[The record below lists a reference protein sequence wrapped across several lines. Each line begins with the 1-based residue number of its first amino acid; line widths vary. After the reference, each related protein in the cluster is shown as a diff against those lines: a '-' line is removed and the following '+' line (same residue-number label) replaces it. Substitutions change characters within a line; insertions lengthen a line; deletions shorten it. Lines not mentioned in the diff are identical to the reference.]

1 MPSSLGSSGQNSSVG
16 GDIVHYFN
24 TTKSILKIL
33 SIVCAICLIALLA
46 FPSFAKVTINVS
58 QFQMG
63 NMFKAVTHFK
73 ALGVEVNKT
82 PTMSNGIYNWV
93 VDKYPAYNGKVGN
106 YTNVFKESDNGGK
119 QAQNIFEIGVKGYLQ
134 PPASRPDI
142 PLDQSN
148 YYLTVVIL
156 TELDDTQN
164 YSFTRNIQT
173 PTNAIMYM
181 LNENGDTYDSGIS
194 MELIGQKKT
203 DSTVASVYSVS
214 LGGASSLTNMLTY
227 GAAFSL
233 FYGFEVPYSSYVS
246 VLNWNFMRPLISV
259 SYDAE
264 TSEAI
269 GTATYDLI
277 SNDIS
282 PTLKNTEALA
292 GEILFSQQEMKN
304 SIDKVPDKVADAIE
318 KKENQA
324 AESGEVAFN
333 NTKDEIA
340 ESNPIPFNS
349 LADSLK
355 SFVTAAGSIERC
367 HSLKFPAITI
377 PKIGNTEAITVSEE
391 QTVDFDSVIK
401 ELPPVL
407 VVGSRLVASALLY
420 WGLISYLKHVLE
432 GVFET

>member
-1 MPSSLGSSGQNSSVG
+1 M
-16 GDIVHYFN
+16 F
-24 TTKSILKIL
+24 KSTKIL
-33 SIVCAICLIALLA
+33 FSCGCVVCLICLLFL
-46 FPSFAKVTINVS
+46 FSFSSFAKITINVS

-63 NMFKAVTHFK
+63 NMFKASTHFK
-73 ALGVEVNKT
+73 ALGVEVNKN

-106 YTNVFKESDNGGK
+106 YTNIFRESDNGGK

-156 TELDDTQN
+156 SELDDTQG
-164 YSFTRNIQT
+164 YSFTKNIQT

-181 LNENGDTYDSGIS
+181 LNENGDTYDSGIA
-194 MELIGQKKT
+194 MDLIGQKKT
-203 DSTVASVYSVS
+203 ESTIASVYSVS
-214 LGGASSLTNMLTY
+214 IGGASSLTNLLTY
-227 GAAFSL
+227 GAAYSL
-233 FYGFEVPYSSYVS
+233 FYGFEVPYNSFVS
-246 VLNWNFMRPLISV
+246 ILNWNFMRPLVSV

-269 GTATYDLI
+269 GAATYDLI
-277 SNDIS
+277 ANDIT

-292 GEILFSQQEMKN
+292 GEILSSQQDIKN
-304 SIDKVPDKVADAIE
+304 SIDQVPDKVVDALE
-318 KKENQA
+318 SKENQA
-324 AESGEVAFN
+324 AESGEAVF
-333 NTKDEIA
+333 KDTQKEIA
-340 ESNPIPFNS
+340 DSNPIPFNS
-349 LADSLK
+349 LADSLN
-355 SFVTAAGSIERC
+355 SFVASAGSLERC

-377 PKIGNTEAITVSEE
+377 PQMGANEAMTVSEE
-391 QTVDFDSVIK
+391 QNIDFDSVVDG
-401 ELPPVL
+401 LPPVL

-420 WGLISYLKHVLE
+420 WGLIVYLKHVLE

>member
-1 MPSSLGSSGQNSSVG
+1 M
-16 GDIVHYFN
+16 F
-24 TTKSILKIL
+24 KSTKIL
-33 SIVCAICLIALLA
+33 LRCGCIVFAICLIFL
-46 FPSFAKVTINVS
+46 FSFSSFAKVTINVS

-73 ALGVEVNKT
+73 ALGVEVNKN

-106 YTNVFKESDNGGK
+106 YCNIFRDTDNGGK
-119 QAQNIFEIGVKGYLQ
+119 QAQNVFEIGVKGYLQ

-142 PLDQSN
+142 PLDESN

-156 TELDDTQN
+156 TELDDTQG
-164 YSFTRNIQT
+164 YSFTKNIQT

-181 LNENGDTYDSGIS
+181 LNENGDTYDSGIA
-194 MELIGQKKT
+194 MDLIGQKKT

-214 LGGASSLTNMLTY
+214 IGGAASLTNLITY
-227 GAAFSL
+227 GAAYSL
-233 FYGFEVPYSSYVS
+233 FYGFDVPYNSYVK
-246 VLNWNFMRPLISV
+246 VLNWNFMRPLVSV

-269 GTATYDLI
+269 GTATYDLL
-277 SNDIS
+277 SNDIT

-292 GEILFSQQEMKN
+292 GEILSSQQEMKK
-304 SIDKVPDKVADAIE
+304 SIDEVPDKVADAIE
-318 KKENQA
+318 SRENQA
-324 AESGEVAFN
+324 AESGEAVFN
-333 NTKDEIA
+333 DTKEEIA

-355 SFVTAAGSIERC
+355 SFVASAGSLERC
-367 HSLKFPAITI
+367 KSLTFPAITI
-377 PKIGNTEAITVSEE
+377 PQLGDNEAMTVSDK
-391 QTVDFDSVIK
+391 QTIDFDTIVND
-401 ELPPVL
+401 LPPVL

-420 WGLISYLKHVLE
+420 WGLISYLKNVLE

>member
-1 MPSSLGSSGQNSSVG
+1 MLFSPVLSGRNSFVG
-16 GDIVHYFN
+16 GEIMF
-24 TTKSILKIL
+24 KSTKIL
-33 SIVCAICLIALLA
+33 LRCGCIVCAICLA
-46 FPSFAKVTINVS
+46 FLFTFSSFAKVTINVS

-73 ALGVEVNKT
+73 ALGVEVNKN

-106 YTNVFKESDNGGK
+106 YINIFRESDNNGK
-119 QAQNIFEIGVKGYLQ
+119 QAQNVFEIGVKGYLQ

-142 PLDQSN
+142 PLDESN

-156 TELDDTQN
+156 SELDDTQG
-164 YSFTRNIQT
+164 YSFTKNIQT

-181 LNENGDTYDSGIS
+181 LNEYGDTYDGGIA
-194 MELIGQKKT
+194 MDLIGQKKT
-203 DSTVASVYSVS
+203 DSTIASVYSVS
-214 LGGASSLTNMLTY
+214 IGGSAVLTNLLTY
-227 GAAFSL
+227 GAAYSL
-233 FYGFEVPYSSYVS
+233 FYGFEVPYNSFVS
-246 VLNWNFMRPLISV
+246 ILNWNFMRPLVSV

-269 GTATYDLI
+269 GAATYDLI
-277 SNDIS
+277 ANDIS

-292 GEILFSQQEMKN
+292 GEILSSQQDIKN
-304 SIDKVPDKVADAIE
+304 SIDQVPDKVADAIE
-318 KKENQA
+318 KIENQA
-324 AESGEVAFN
+324 AESGEDAFN
-333 NTKDEIA
+333 NTKEEI
-340 ESNPIPFNS
+340 EDSNPIPFNS

-355 SFVTAAGSIERC
+355 SFVTAAGSAERC
-367 HSLKFPAITI
+367 HSLKFPAITL
-377 PKIGNTEAITVSEE
+377 PQIGNTEAITVSEE

-420 WGLISYLKHVLE
+420 WGLISYLKNILE

>member
-1 MPSSLGSSGQNSSVG
+1 
-16 GDIVHYFN
+16 
-24 TTKSILKIL
+24 
-33 SIVCAICLIALLA
+33 
-46 FPSFAKVTINVS
+46 
-58 QFQMG
+58 MG

-73 ALGVEVNKT
+73 ALGVEVNKN
-82 PTMSNGIYNWV
+82 PTLSNGIYNWV

-106 YTNVFKESDNGGK
+106 YTNIFCESDNGGK

-142 PLDQSN
+142 PLDESN

-156 TELDDTQN
+156 TELDDTQG
-164 YSFTRNIQT
+164 YTFTKNINT

-181 LNENGDTYDSGIS
+181 LNENGDTYDGGIS
-194 MELIGQKKT
+194 MDLIGQKKT
-203 DSTVASVYSVS
+203 ESTVASVYSVS
-214 LGGASSLTNMLTY
+214 IGGAASLTNLLTY
-227 GAAFSL
+227 GAAYSL
-233 FYGFEVPYSSYVS
+233 YYGFDVPYNSYVS
-246 VLNWNFMRPLISV
+246 ILNWNFMRPLVSV

-277 SNDIS
+277 ANDIT

-292 GEILFSQQEMKN
+292 GEILSSQQDIKN
-304 SIDKVPDKVADAIE
+304 SIEQVPDKVADAIE

-324 AESGEVAFN
+324 AESGEAAFN
-333 NTKDEIA
+333 NTKNEIA

-355 SFVTAAGSIERC
+355 SFVASVGSLERC
-367 HSLKFPAITI
+367 HSLKFPAISI
-377 PKIGNTEAITVSEE
+377 PQLGDNDAMTVSDE
-391 QTVDFDSVIK
+391 QTVDFDSVID

-407 VVGSRLVASALLY
+407 VVGSRLVASAFLY
-420 WGLISYLKHVLE
+420 WGLISYLKNTLE

>member
-1 MPSSLGSSGQNSSVG
+1 M
-16 GDIVHYFN
+16 F
-24 TTKSILKIL
+24 KSTKIL
-33 SIVCAICLIALLA
+33 LRCGCIVCVLCLIFL
-46 FPSFAKVTINVS
+46 FSFSSFAKVTINVS

-73 ALGVEVNKT
+73 ALGVEVNKN
-82 PTMSNGIYNWV
+82 PTISNGIYNWV

-106 YTNVFKESDNGGK
+106 YCNIFRHTDNGGD
-119 QAQNIFEIGVKGYLQ
+119 QAQNVFEIGVKGYLQ
-134 PPASRPDI
+134 PPVSRPDI
-142 PLDQSN
+142 PLDESN

-156 TELDDTQN
+156 SELDDTQG
-164 YSFTRNIQT
+164 YSFNKNIQT

-181 LNENGDTYDSGIS
+181 LNENGDTYDSGIA
-194 MELIGQKKT
+194 MDLIGQKKN

-214 LGGASSLTNMLTY
+214 IGGAASLTNLLTY
-227 GAAFSL
+227 GAAYSL
-233 FYGFEVPYSSYVS
+233 FYGFDVPYNSYVKI
-246 VLNWNFMRPLISV
+246 LNWNFMRPLISV

-277 SNDIS
+277 ANDIT

-292 GEILFSQQEMKN
+292 GEILSSQQEIKN
-304 SIDKVPDKVADAIE
+304 SIDQVPDKVADAIE
-318 KKENQA
+318 SKENQA
-324 AESGEVAFN
+324 AESGEAVF
-333 NTKDEIA
+333 KDTQKEIA

-355 SFVTAAGSIERC
+355 SFVAAAGSLERC
-367 HSLKFPAITI
+367 NSLKFPAITI
-377 PKIGNTEAITVSEE
+377 PRIGNTEAITVSEE
-391 QTVDFDSVIK
+391 QTVDFDSVIN

-432 GVFET
+432 GVFDT

>member
-1 MPSSLGSSGQNSSVG
+1 M
-16 GDIVHYFN
+16 F
-24 TTKSILKIL
+24 KSTKIL
-33 SIVCAICLIALLA
+33 LRCGCIVCAICLA
-46 FPSFAKVTINVS
+46 FLFTFSSFAKVTINVS

-73 ALGVEVNKT
+73 ALGVEVNKN

-106 YTNVFKESDNGGK
+106 YINIFRESDNNGK
-119 QAQNIFEIGVKGYLQ
+119 QAQNVFEIGVKGYLQ

-142 PLDQSN
+142 PLDESN

-156 TELDDTQN
+156 SELDDTQG
-164 YSFTRNIQT
+164 YSFTKNIQT

-181 LNENGDTYDSGIS
+181 LNEYGDTYDGGIA
-194 MELIGQKKT
+194 MDLIGQKKT
-203 DSTVASVYSVS
+203 DSTIASVYSVS
-214 LGGASSLTNMLTY
+214 IGGSAVLTNLLTY
-227 GAAFSL
+227 GAAYSL
-233 FYGFEVPYSSYVS
+233 FYGFEVPYNSFVS
-246 VLNWNFMRPLISV
+246 ILNWNFMRPLVSV

-269 GTATYDLI
+269 GAATYDLI
-277 SNDIS
+277 ANDIS

-292 GEILFSQQEMKN
+292 GEILSSQQDIKN
-304 SIDKVPDKVADAIE
+304 SIDQVPDKVADAIE
-318 KKENQA
+318 KIENQA
-324 AESGEVAFN
+324 AESGEDAFN
-333 NTKDEIA
+333 NTKEEI
-340 ESNPIPFNS
+340 EDSNPIPFNS

-355 SFVTAAGSIERC
+355 SFVTAAGSAERC
-367 HSLKFPAITI
+367 HSLKFPAITL
-377 PKIGNTEAITVSEE
+377 PQIGNTEAITVSEE

-420 WGLISYLKHVLE
+420 WGLISYLKNILE

>member
-1 MPSSLGSSGQNSSVG
+1 M
-16 GDIVHYFN
+16 FK
-24 TTKSILKIL
+24 TTKILFRCGC
-33 SIVCAICLIALLA
+33 IVCAICLIIL
-46 FPSFAKVTINVS
+46 FSFSSFAKITINVS

-63 NMFKAVTHFK
+63 NMFKASTHFK
-73 ALGVEVNKT
+73 ALGVEVNKN
-82 PTMSNGIYNWV
+82 PTISNGIYNWV

-106 YTNVFKESDNGGK
+106 YTNIFRESDNGGK
-119 QAQNIFEIGVKGYLQ
+119 QAQNVFEIGVKGYLQ

-148 YYLTVVIL
+148 YYLTIVIL
-156 TELDDTQN
+156 SELDDTQG
-164 YSFTRNIQT
+164 YSFTKNIQT

-181 LNENGDTYDSGIS
+181 LNENGDTYDSGLA
-194 MELIGQKKT
+194 MDLIGQKKT
-203 DSTVASVYSVS
+203 DSTITSVYSVS
-214 LGGASSLTNMLTY
+214 LGGSAVLTNLLTY
-227 GAAFSL
+227 GAAYSL
-233 FYGFEVPYSSYVS
+233 FYGFEVPYNSYVS
-246 VLNWNFMRPLISV
+246 ILNWNFMRPLVSV

-269 GTATYDLI
+269 GSATYDLI
-277 SNDIS
+277 ANDIT

-292 GEILFSQQEMKN
+292 GEILSSQQDIKN
-304 SIDKVPDKVADAIE
+304 SIDQVPDKVADAFE
-318 KKENQA
+318 SKENQA

-333 NTKDEIA
+333 NTKEEIA

-355 SFVTAAGSIERC
+355 SFVSSAGSLERC
-367 HSLKFPAITI
+367 HSLKFPAISI
-377 PKIGNTEAITVSEE
+377 PQLGDNEAMTVSEE
-391 QTVDFDSVIK
+391 QTVDFDSVID